1 MTSLTS
7 LDFIKTIL
15 VSGVATTYATQILK
29 SSLIP
34 LPAANS
40 PRLTAFIVSLIA
52 SAIAVG
58 QGIDFNNPLK
68 DWTDYVPVIAGT
80 LLVSAATYK
89 AIYKESPPTNI
100 KTDQAKVSAD
110 QVTVT
115 EQQNVG

>member
-1 MTSLTS
+1 MTPLTS
-7 LDFIKTIL
+7 FDFIKTVL

-58 QGIDFNNPLK
+58 QGFDFNAPFK

-80 LLVSAATYK
+80 LLVSAATYR
-89 AIYKESPPTNI
+89 AIYHVPTPTNI
-100 KTDQAKVSAD
+100 QADQAKVDAGT
-110 QVTVT
+110 VTVS
-115 EQQNVG
+115 EK

>member
-7 LDFIKTIL
+7 FDFIKTVL
-15 VSGVATTYATQILK
+15 VSGVATTYSTQILK

-58 QGIDFNNPLK
+58 QGIDYTNIK
-68 DWTDYVPVIAGT
+68 SWEDIIPVICGT
-80 LLVSAATYK
+80 LIVSAATYK
-89 AIYKESPPTNI
+89 IIYHVPTPTTI
-100 KTDQAKVSAD
+100 KADQAKVDAGS
-110 QVTVT
+110 VTVT
-115 EQQNVG
+115 EK

>member
-1 MTSLTS
+1 MTSLNS
-7 LDFIKTIL
+7 FDFFKAII
-15 VSGVATTYATQILK
+15 VSGVATTYSTQMLK

-34 LPAANS
+34 IPFQRS
-40 PRLTAFIVSLIA
+40 PRLTAFVVSVIA
-52 SAIAVG
+52 SVIAVG
-58 QGIDFNNPLK
+58 QGFDFNAPFK

-115 EQQNVG
+115 EQPNVG

>member
-1 MTSLTS
+1 MTSPTS
-7 LDFIKTIL
+7 LDFIKTIV

-34 LPAANS
+34 IPFQRS

-52 SAIAVG
+52 SIIAVG
-58 QGIDFNNPLK
+58 QGFDFNAPFK

-89 AIYKESPPTNI
+89 AIYHVPTPTNI
-100 KTDQAKVSAD
+100 QAD
-110 QVTVT
+110 QTKVTSDSVTVT
-115 EQQNVG
+115 QNK

>member
-15 VSGVATTYATQILK
+15 VSGVATTYSTQILK

-34 LPAANS
+34 APFERS
-40 PRLTAFIVSLIA
+40 PRLTAFVVSLIA

-58 QGIDFNNPLK
+58 QGIDFNAPFK
-68 DWTDYVPVIAGT
+68 DWPDYVPVIAGT

-89 AIYKESPPTNI
+89 AIYHVPQPTNI
-100 KTDQAKVSAD
+100 QAD
-110 QVTVT
+110 QTKVTSDSVSVT
-115 EQQNVG
+115 QNVR

>member
-7 LDFIKTIL
+7 FDFIKTVL

-34 LPAANS
+34 VPFQRS
-40 PRLTAFIVSLIA
+40 PRLTAFIVALLA
-52 SAIAVG
+52 SAVAVG
-58 QGIDFNNPLK
+58 QGIDFNNPFK

-89 AIYKESPPTNI
+89 AIYHVPTPTNI
-100 KTDQAKVSAD
+100 QADQAKVDAGT
-110 QVTVT
+110 VTVS
-115 EQQNVG
+115 QK